1 MIAPEPVL
9 EPRGTPISVY
19 QRLKALSSLG
29 HQLDLV
35 TYHLGEDI
43 DIPGVEIHRIP
54 KFPFI
59 KKVKIG
65 PSMAKLFMD
74 VFVFLKALAMLMTHR
89 YEVIH
94 SHEEAAFFGIF
105 LARLFGTLHIYDM
118 HSSLPNQLR
127 SFEFWGE
134 RFFVIPFK
142 ALERMVLR
150 HSDAVIAIDAELF
163 DRVQQ
168 ISPAVAKIR
177 IDNVALWNG
186 FHKDHEE
193 QLASLRQSLAL
204 DGKRAIV
211 YTGSFEKYQ
220 GLELLL
226 ESAGIV
232 RQSCPEIAM
241 VLVGGHPYQIDRL
254 QKEAQSQNL
263 GDHVRFVGIVP
274 PDQVVHYLKLAV
286 LLASPRLYG
295 TSVPLKIYSYLQSGK
310 PIIATDLPAHTQIL
324 NRDTALLVE
333 PDKHALAAGIL
344 TLLRDPDLRDSLG
357 HNAKHYLEERYSWDI
372 YLGKVQKIYDELN
385 HIRGFKAV
393 TSEN

>member
-168 ISPAVAKIR
+168 ISPAVAK
-177 IDNVALWNG
+177 
-186 FHKDHEE
+186 
-193 QLASLRQSLAL
+193 
-204 DGKRAIV
+204 
-211 YTGSFEKYQ
+211 
-220 GLELLL
+220 
-226 ESAGIV
+226 
-232 RQSCPEIAM
+232 
-241 VLVGGHPYQIDRL
+241 
-254 QKEAQSQNL
+254 
-263 GDHVRFVGIVP
+263 
-274 PDQVVHYLKLAV
+274 
-286 LLASPRLYG
+286 
-295 TSVPLKIYSYLQSGK
+295 
-310 PIIATDLPAHTQIL
+310 
-324 NRDTALLVE
+324 
-333 PDKHALAAGIL
+333 
-344 TLLRDPDLRDSLG
+344 
-357 HNAKHYLEERYSWDI
+357 
-372 YLGKVQKIYDELN
+372 
-385 HIRGFKAV
+385 
-393 TSEN
+393 